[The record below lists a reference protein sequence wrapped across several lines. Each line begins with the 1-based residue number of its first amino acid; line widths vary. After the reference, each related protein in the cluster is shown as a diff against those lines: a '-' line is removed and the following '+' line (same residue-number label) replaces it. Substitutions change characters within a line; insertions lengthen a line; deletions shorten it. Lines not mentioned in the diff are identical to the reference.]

1 LIGMPRLVDAALVG
15 LGGSIGSVA
24 RYLVGVTAVALLGPA
39 FPYGT
44 LAVNVTGAF
53 AAGLLLGFGDVRGV
67 SDATRLLLLT
77 GFLGGYTTYSA
88 FAVETVRLAEQQGW
102 VAAGANV
109 AATLVL
115 GLGAAGAGVLLG
127 RNY

>member
-1 LIGMPRLVDAALVG
+1 MPRLVDAALVG
-15 LGGSIGSVA
+15 LGGSLGSIA
-24 RYLVGVTAVALLGPA
+24 RYLVGSALVVALGPA

-53 AAGLLLGFGDVRGV
+53 AAGVLVGIGDVRAV

-102 VAAGANV
+102 LAAGANV
-109 AATLVL
+109 VATLLL

-127 RNY
+127 RAY